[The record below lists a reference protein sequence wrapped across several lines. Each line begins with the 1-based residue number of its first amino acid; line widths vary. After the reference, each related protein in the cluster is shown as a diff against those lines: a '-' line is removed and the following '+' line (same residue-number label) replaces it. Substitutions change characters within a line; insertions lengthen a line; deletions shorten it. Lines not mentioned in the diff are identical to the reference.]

1 MSHRLGVGVT
11 KSVALRVV
19 SSIWVLLAAAV
30 VAPVPAS
37 AIALYQGTITTLQ
50 VGNLLI
56 ESVACTATGNASCA
70 TTTWAIDANSLG
82 SAGPGSFAITIS
94 PANSTVWNHSVT
106 SDLNVTFWVL
116 SLDGTNTPNAS
127 LHYVNGIGGTVNG
140 SGILADGMTA
150 SNAAGSLGATLNPT
164 ANTDPSS
171 PTNRLSFS
179 PQSVVYINADI
190 QPIGPTG
197 STITSANIYVNR
209 VPEPATFGLLA
220 LGGIAL
226 AALRRR
232 HASLA

>member
-1 MSHRLGVGVT
+1 VLRAIAGV
-11 KSVALRVV
+11 
-19 SSIWVLLAAAV
+19 WVLLAAAV
-30 VAPVPAS
+30 MAPTPAS
-37 AIALYQGTITTLQ
+37 AIALYQGTITSLQ

-116 SLDGTNTPNAS
+116 SLDGTNTPNSS
-127 LHYVNGIGGTVNG
+127 LHYINGIGGSVNG
-140 SGILADGMTA
+140 TGILADGMTA
-150 SNAAGSLGATLNPT
+150 SNAGGSLGSTLNPT

-190 QPIGPTG
+190 QPIGPTA
-197 STITSANIYVNR
+197 SVITSANIYVNR
-209 VPEPATFGLLA
+209 VPEPASLGLLA

-226 AALRRR
+226 AAIRRR
-232 HASLA
+232 QVSAV